1 MDHLIDQ
8 LVRVNEH
15 VSSTDGLINY
25 CLLAVSFPADS
36 SNNTNEIRLVLFRS
50 TTLWNWL
57 FWWLTG

>member
-8 LVRVNEH
+8 LVRVNED

-25 CLLAVSFPADS
+25 CLLPVSFPAES
-36 SNNTNEIRLVLFRS
+36 SNNTNEIRLALFRS

-57 FWWLTG
+57 F